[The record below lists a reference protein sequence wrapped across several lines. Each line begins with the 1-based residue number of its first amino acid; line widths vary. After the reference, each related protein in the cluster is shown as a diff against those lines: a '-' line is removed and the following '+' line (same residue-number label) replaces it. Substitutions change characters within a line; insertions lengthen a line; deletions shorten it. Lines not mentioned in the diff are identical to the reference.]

1 MAPATGARDTILMSR
16 TFQVSAPL
24 SEPNSTAANP
34 SNSTSDT
41 GGPVLVPTKIHL
53 RGVDI
58 LTTDDI
64 KAYASENS
72 GAADRIEWIDDTS
85 ANLVYSSEGRA
96 QGALIAL
103 CAMPIADPTQL
114 PILEC
119 LPAKP
124 LSTKP
129 DVSLQVRVAV
139 STDRKQVGAA
149 ARSRFYLLH
158 PEYDPEERRKREQA
172 DRSRYRS
179 RDDRYRPGP
188 RWRSE
193 YDGEDDFNKFEP
205 SFYDDPQPDRRR
217 SPPGDSIRRIRRRSP
232 GADFSRQRNS
242 TKELFPS
249 RRREDASRDRS
260 ASPAR
265 DALDDNRSS
274 AQRVK
279 RRLSATS
286 GPKELFPSKADASN
300 LTQLDQLELTGG
312 SEASNGAYSVRGS
325 ALRSSGNDDFALKGA
340 STTRVKELFPDK
352 FGDNV
357 GKELFAGGTE
367 GRGKRR
373 QKAEDLFR

>member
-1 MAPATGARDTILMSR
+1 MTTMTGARDTILMSR
-16 TFQVSAPL
+16 AFQVFAPL
-24 SEPNSTAANP
+24 SEPNSTAANA

-41 GGPVLVPTKIHL
+41 GGPVLVPTKVHL

-64 KAYASENS
+64 KAYAAEYS
-72 GAADRIEWIDDTS
+72 GAVDRIEWIDDTS
-85 ANLVYSSEGRA
+85 ANLVYSSEGSA
-96 QGALIAL
+96 QNALIAL
-103 CAMPIADPTQL
+103 CTMPIADPTQL
-114 PILEC
+114 PMLEC

-124 LSTKP
+124 FSAKP

-149 ARSRFYLLH
+149 SRSRFYLLH

-188 RWRSE
+188 RRRRSE
-193 YDGEDDFNKFEP
+193 HDEDDEFNQLDP
-205 SFYDDPQPDRRR
+205 SFYDDPESDRRR
-217 SPPGDSIRRIRRRSP
+217 SPPGDSIRRIRRSP
-232 GADFSRQRNS
+232 DSDSSRQRNFS
-242 TKELFPS
+242 KELFPS
-249 RRREDASRDRS
+249 RRREDGPRDRS

-265 DALDDNRSS
+265 NALDDNRAS

-286 GPKELFPSKADASN
+286 GPKELFPSKTDAPN
-300 LTQLDQLELTGG
+300 LTQLDRLELTGESG
-312 SEASNGAYSVRGS
+312 ASNGAYSMRGS
-325 ALRSSGNDDFALKGA
+325 ASRGSGNDDFALKGA

-352 FGDNV
+352 FGDNA
-357 GKELFAGGTE
+357 GKELFADGAE

>member
-1 MAPATGARDTILMSR
+1 MLMSL

-24 SEPNSTAANP
+24 FEPNSTAANA
-34 SNSTSDT
+34 SNSISDT
-41 GGPVLVPTKIHL
+41 SGPVLVPTKVHI

-58 LTTDDI
+58 FTTDDI
-64 KAYASENS
+64 KAYASEHS

-96 QGALIAL
+96 QDALIAL

-114 PILEC
+114 PMLEC

-124 LSTKP
+124 LSAKP

-139 STDRKQVGAA
+139 STDKKKVGAA
-149 ARSRFYLLH
+149 SRSRFYLLH
-158 PEYDPEERRKREQA
+158 PEYDPEERQKREQA

-188 RWRSE
+188 RRRSE
-193 YDGEDDFNKFEP
+193 YDGEDDFNKLEP
-205 SFYDDPQPDRRR
+205 SFYDDPRPDLRR

-232 GADFSRQRNS
+232 SADFSRERNF

-249 RRREDASRDRS
+249 RRHQDTSRDRS
-260 ASPAR
+260 ASPTR
-265 DALDDNRSS
+265 NALDDNRAS

-279 RRLSATS
+279 RQLSATS
-286 GPKELFPSKADASN
+286 GPKELFPSKADAPN
-300 LTQLDQLELTGG
+300 LTQLDRLELTSG
-312 SEASNGAYSVRGS
+312 SGASNGAYSMRGS
-325 ALRSSGNDDFALKGA
+325 ALTSSGNDDFALKGA

-352 FGDNV
+352 FGDNA
-357 GKELFAGGTE
+357 GEELFAGGAE